1 MPSESLD
8 ILGFDSFHFA
18 AENLDRS
25 RVFYTERFDFD
36 ELARASH
43 RLVEKSGQVSAVF
56 GSGDVRV
63 CVSTPLHQDCR
74 AARYLRRHP
83 DGIMSLSF
91 RVEDLDRTHA
101 LLEARGAAILADP
114 IEHRSL

>member
-1 MPSESLD
+1 MPSESLG

-18 AENLDRS
+18 VENLDRS

-36 ELARASH
+36 EIARASH

-74 AARYLRRHP
+74 AARHLRRP
-83 DGIMSLSF
+83 PPRIMSLSF
-91 RVEDLDRTHA
+91 PRGDLARAYA
-101 LLEARGAAILADP
+101 LL
-114 IEHRSL
+114 H